1 MNTISETL
9 PARTLIIVTGG
20 PGTGKSYTAHQILKT
35 FPTLSSLSYDS
46 IKEKEWDRF
55 GFDNAGEKLRLNNFC
70 LEEFY
75 LVLGARMRSGQSLL
89 IEYPFSHRH
98 RDRLWEL
105 IRKYHYQAVTV
116 LLEADW
122 SVVYRR
128 FVSRNG
134 RTDRHPGHLTDCY
147 HKGEPIAEGSISA
160 APLTYEEFRADIDS
174 KLYDI
179 RLGNTVY
186 VDVTDFK
193 TVSYPDMMQK
203 IRLAA
208 GQTSQLFA

>member
-1 MNTISETL
+1 MKTTSEPL
-9 PARTLIIVTGG
+9 PAKTLIIVTGG
-20 PGTGKSYTAHQILKT
+20 PGTGKSYTAHQILRA
-35 FPTLSSLSYDS
+35 FPSLTSLSYDS

-55 GFDNAGEKLRLNNFC
+55 GFDNAAEKLRLNNFC

-75 LVLGARMRSGQSLL
+75 LILGAKMRQGQSLL

-105 IRKYHYQAVTV
+105 IRKYRYHAVTV

-122 SVVYRR
+122 SVVYKR

-147 HKGEPIAEGSISA
+147 HKGDPIPEGSLSA

-179 RLGNTVY
+179 RLGNSVY
-186 VDVTDFK
+186 VDVTDFT
-193 TVSYPDMMQK
+193 TVHYPEMIKK
-203 IRLAA
+203 IRRAA
-208 GQTSQLFA
+208 EPAE